1 MQSEGED
8 TDMETLEL
16 DQTPAAQ
23 PAARKTEET
32 PRPNGKRKI
41 LLLGGAALLL
51 VLLTILYFYYRNRVS
66 TDDAQ
71 IESHVTPVSSKIY
84 GSVAEVLVLDNTQV
98 KAGQVL
104 VRIDPRDYEAKVE
117 QARAALA
124 LAESQAKGAASVVPM
139 TAATTNSGIS
149 AAEADV
155 ERARLAYQEATTAT
169 IALAQANVAK
179 SQASYDKAKA
189 DLNRMKPLADKAE
202 ISQQEYDGYVEAA
215 NVAQG
220 QLDADKQK
228 LEQAQQNIPI
238 AKANLDA
245 AEAHL
250 ADARANSGQVS
261 IRSSDASAASAGV
274 LAAQADLDS
283 AELQLSY
290 ANIVAPVDG
299 YVTHKS
305 VEVGEIVQPGQG
317 LLVVVPLNDVW
328 VTANFKETQLANV
341 RPGQRVEVDV
351 DMYGRTFGGHVDS
364 IAGATGARLSLFPPE
379 NATGN
384 FVKVV
389 QRIPVK
395 ILLDPIPPDQA
406 ILRPGMNV
414 SVTILTN

>member
-1 MQSEGED
+1 
-8 TDMETLEL
+8 METLEL
-16 DQTPAAQ
+16 DQKPTPPPTAAENRQ
-23 PAARKTEET
+23 T
-32 PRPNGKRKI
+32 PLPNGRRKR
-41 LLLGGAALLL
+41 LLIGGTAVLL
-51 VLLTILYFYYRNRVS
+51 VLVTTVYLYFRNRVS

-71 IESHVTPVSSKIY
+71 VESHVTPVSSKIY
-84 GSVAEVLVLDNTQV
+84 GNVAEVLVTDNAPV
-98 KAGQVL
+98 KAGQLL

-124 LAESQAKGAASVVPM
+124 LAVSHAKGAASVVPM
-139 TAATTNSGIS
+139 TSATTTSDIS

-155 ERARLAYQEATTAT
+155 ETARLAYQEATTAT
-169 IALAQANVAK
+169 LAVAQANVAK

-189 DLNRMKPLADKAE
+189 DLDRMKPLADKAE

-215 NVAQG
+215 RMAQG
-220 QLDADKQK
+220 QLEADQQK
-228 LEQAQQNIPI
+228 LAQAQQNIPI
-238 AKANLDA
+238 AKANLAA
-245 AEAHL
+245 AEARL
-250 ADARANSGQVS
+250 ADARANSEQVTV
-261 IRSSDASAASAGV
+261 RSSDASAASAAV
-274 LAAQADLDS
+274 AAAQANLDA
-283 AELQLSY
+283 AELELSY
-290 ANIVAPVDG
+290 TNIVAPVDG

-328 VTANFKETQLANV
+328 VIANFKETQLADV
-341 RPGQRVEVDV
+341 RPGQRAKIDV
-351 DMYGRTFGGHVDS
+351 DMYGKTFPGHVDS

-414 SVTILTN
+414 SVTILTK

>member
-1 MQSEGED
+1 MA
-8 TDMETLEL
+8 TLEL
-16 DQTPAAQ
+16 DPKPATQ
-23 PAARKTEET
+23 PTDERKEEAL
-32 PRPNGKRKI
+32 RPNGRRKKI
-41 LLLGGAALLL
+41 LLSGGALLL
-51 VLLTILYFYYRNRVS
+51 ALVTVLYFYYRNRVS

-71 IESHVTPVSSKIY
+71 IESHVTPISSKIY
-84 GSVAEVLVLDNTQV
+84 GSVSEVLVLDNMPV

-104 VRIDPRDYEAKVE
+104 VRIDARDYEAKVE

-124 LAESQAKGAASVVPM
+124 LAQSQAKGAAGVVPL

-149 AAEADV
+149 AAEADA
-155 ERARLAYQEATTAT
+155 ERARLAYQEATTANL
-169 IALAQANVAK
+169 ALAQANVAK

-189 DLNRMKPLADKAE
+189 DLDRMKPLADKAE

-215 NVAQG
+215 SVAQG

-228 LEQAQQNIPI
+228 LQQAEQNIPI

-245 AEAHL
+245 AEARL
-250 ADARANSGQVS
+250 ADARANSSQVS
-261 IRSSDASAASAGV
+261 IRTSDASAASAGV
-274 LAAQADLDS
+274 AAAQADLDS

-290 ANIVAPVDG
+290 TNIVAPIDG
-299 YVTHKS
+299 YVTHKA

-317 LLVVVPLNDVW
+317 LLVIVPLNEVW
-328 VTANFKETQLANV
+328 VTADFKETQLASV
-341 RPGQRVEVDV
+341 RPGQRAEVDV
-351 DMYGRTFGGHVDS
+351 DMYGKTFTGHVDS

-395 ILLDPIPPDQA
+395 ILLDPIPPGEA
-406 ILRPGMNV
+406 VLRPGMNV
-414 SVTILTN
+414 SVTILTK